1 MSFKEYSLKFIK
13 MSKYASSLVLNDMD
27 KISRYVTGVSEEL
40 EEECRAAILH
50 DNMDLSSLMVH
61 A

>member
-40 EEECRAAILH
+40 EEECRATMLH
-50 DNMDLSSLMVH
+50 EKMYLSRFMVH
-61 A
+61 T